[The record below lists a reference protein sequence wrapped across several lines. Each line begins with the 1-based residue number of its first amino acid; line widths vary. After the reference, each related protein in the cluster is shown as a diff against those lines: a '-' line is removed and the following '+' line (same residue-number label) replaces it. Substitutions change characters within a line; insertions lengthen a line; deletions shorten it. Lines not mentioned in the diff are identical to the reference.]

1 MSDLE
6 EVSDDELLSQSEGE
20 IELSTNES
28 EQSSEQ
34 EEEMEE
40 QGDTI
45 DSEEENEEKEHE
57 DEEGEE
63 DDEEEDP
70 WLSPPEEMK
79 NISSNLPELSDDDE
93 DTDSDYDED
102 ELKKIDRS
110 NNSEILLKAHPEIQQ
125 INYKELSA
133 LSKTTRDKDGSII
146 DPMHRTLPILTRY
159 EKAKVLGLRAKQ
171 INNGSEIFV
180 KVGKDIIDGHTI
192 ALLELKSKKIPFII
206 KRPMPNGY
214 SEYWKLKDLEL
225 ID

>member
-1 MSDLE
+1 MSNLE
-6 EVSDDELLSQSEGE
+6 EVSDEELLSQSEGE

-28 EQSSEQ
+28 ENTSDQEQ
-34 EEEMEE
+34 EELGEGEE
-40 QGDTI
+40 VI
-45 DSEEENEEKEHE
+45 DINDEDAEEE
-57 DEEGEE
+57 EE
-63 DDEEEDP
+63 DDEEEP
-70 WLSPPEEMK
+70 WLSPPEEVK
-79 NISSNLPELSDDDE
+79 NISSNLPELSDEDE

-146 DPMHRTLPILTRY
+146 DPLHRTLPILTRY

-171 INNGSEIFV
+171 INDGSEIFV

-206 KRPMPNGY
+206 KRPMPSGY
-214 SEYWKLKDLEL
+214 SEYWKLQDLEL